1 VPDIGGN
8 GTTSTF
14 DVVPEDN
21 PVVSELKRLFGDE
34 LKRLFG
40 DHTYFVDPSGLNIV
54 EPGEANSE
62 DVSFGVVVNIADW
75 ADKGVADARAA
86 RP

>member
-21 PVVSELKRLFGDE
+21 PVVSE

>member
-1 VPDIGGN
+1 MPDIGGN

-21 PVVSELKRLFGDE
+21 PVVSE